1 MIENVE
7 NLTGGIDTTEALEG
21 EVTLGSGGTATTNHN
36 ELTNL
41 DFENSGHTGFQP
53 AGDYVEDINY
63 VHTDNNYTNEDK
75 VKVDILETTGDG
87 NMFLT
92 NDGTYKDGGSG
103 GITEETD
110 PTVPQYVKDITEE
123 DINSW
128 NNKSEFSGSYNDLM
142 DTPTIPTIENQYTNE
157 DKAKVDLIDNT
168 GDGSMYLS
176 NDGTYKEVA
185 SGGGSGALEWTPSTN
200 YFDSGKVVREELDA
214 LIGLESNSAV
224 LITNKTEF
232 TMANVYLL
240 DLQSGAKNYR
250 AVFKAG
256 STFWLFKNLSGSY
269 YIIPAEVFYAQY
281 GSNSNIVKALSGV
294 GITMGTAKV
303 YAPYNLT
310 QISNNVFPIYST
322 NTTAYTPSANYHPA
336 TKKYVD
342 DLITKLKTDNNLV

>member
-103 GITEETD
+103 GITQETD

-185 SGGGSGALEWTPSTN
+185 SGGSEEPMILDFTGLASNFYTQNTNVTITDETLLAQLNVIKEQLNSGVIPIVYFKMRANASNTVGSSIRGTYTGLMKFYKYGNDNWVAYADVEL
-200 YFDSGKVVREELDA
+200 GKA
-214 LIGLESNSAV
+214 A
-224 LITNKTEF
+224 
-232 TMANVYLL
+232 
-240 DLQSGAKNYR
+240 
-250 AVFKAG
+250 
-256 STFWLFKNLSGSY
+256 SGSNLVIVTTRSITLGSSITTKY
-269 YIIPAEVFYAQY
+269 VDNIYARQTD
-281 GSNSNIVKALSGV
+281 V
-294 GITMGTAKV
+294 
-303 YAPYNLT
+303 LT
-310 QISNNVFPIYST
+310 KN
-322 NTTAYTPSANYHPA
+322 NTTSFTPNSNYHPA